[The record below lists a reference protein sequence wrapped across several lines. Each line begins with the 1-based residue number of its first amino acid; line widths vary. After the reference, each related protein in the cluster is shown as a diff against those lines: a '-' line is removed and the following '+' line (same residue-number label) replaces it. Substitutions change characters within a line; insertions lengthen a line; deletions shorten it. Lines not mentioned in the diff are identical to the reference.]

1 MKKPPLLLVSFGV
14 LVVFLV
20 WYWQRRQNKLPYL
33 EASIPATPATR
44 ALSDE
49 EPLTFEPAKRSKQAV
64 KMPEILPSER
74 DTPRPMPQPAAEPSA
89 VPMPSVDPSSDSGTK
104 LVAFAERAEAELA
117 SDDQVDKGEQLE
129 LAQQADSGEVKQE
142 IHKQEAE
149 AELASDDQAA
159 KGEQLELAQQA
170 DSGEVKQ
177 EIQKQEE
184 EAEAKAEAERL
195 AAQANPTKPEK
206 RLNPNTASLQEL
218 IDLPGIGPVLAK
230 RIIDYR
236 DAHGTFKTI
245 DDLVV
250 IQGIGPNNIRQFDFL
265 LAIDQD
271 ESAS

>member
-20 WYWQRRQNKLPYL
+20 WYWQRRQHKLPYL
-33 EASIPATPATR
+33 EPSIPATSAPR

-74 DTPRPMPQPAAEPSA
+74 NTPRSMPQPTAEPSA
-89 VPMPSVDPSSDSGTK
+89 VPMPSVDPSSDASTK
-104 LVAFAERAEAELA
+104 LVAFETQGEEEQKTSAVAEL
-117 SDDQVDKGEQLE
+117 V
-129 LAQQADSGEVKQE
+129 
-142 IHKQEAE
+142 
-149 AELASDDQAA
+149 SDDQADDE
-159 KGEQLELAQQA
+159 EQVELAQQA

-195 AAQANPTKPEK
+195 AAQANPDKPEK

-271 ESAS
+271 EATE